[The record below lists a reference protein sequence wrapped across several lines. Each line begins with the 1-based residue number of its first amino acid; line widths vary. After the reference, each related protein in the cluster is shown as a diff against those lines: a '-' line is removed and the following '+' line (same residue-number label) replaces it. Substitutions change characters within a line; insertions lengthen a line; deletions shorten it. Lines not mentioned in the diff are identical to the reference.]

1 MNISDI
7 LPHYVT
13 CNKCNSSHELSCDV
27 IVQWT
32 DYNTL
37 LACQMPFTS
46 CHFINQLLLVLQA
59 NQLAALAGRASVCLL
74 GWSGAA
80 ITPHWNT
87 ASTCSEQ
94 RWVFFFFFAPR
105 EKHQMWK
112 GQHKR
117 SFRIFFF
124 FFRELNMSV
133 FPKGWIH
140 RKRRQE
146 MGKRGGNIH

>member
-94 RWVFFFFFAPR
+94 RWVFFFLLQEKNIKCEKDSINEALETKFF
-105 EKHQMWK
+105 Q
-112 GQHKR
+112 
-117 SFRIFFF
+117 
-124 FFRELNMSV
+124 ELNMSV
-133 FPKGWIH
+133 FHKGWIH

-146 MGKRGGNIH
+146 MGKRGGNTH